1 MQAFIR
7 DCSLDPDTFHSKPW
21 LIRDLNQNWI
31 CLLCDLKALAMEYIG
46 FKKKSHQLNHPLSP
60 QKENNLWKAKGPF
73 MGWWVSKW

>member
-7 DCSLDPDTFHSKPW
+7 ECSLDPDTFHSKPW

-46 FKKKSHQLNHPLSP
+46 FKKNKKKSPT
-60 QKENNLWKAKGPF
+60 
-73 MGWWVSKW
+73 